1 VDITNKNIWVYWTLD
16 TQQYSSDFLL
26 SKQETFKL
34 ASSKRTRWTW
44 RAWSKVIS
52 LVIREAGNSSPAK
65 PCSIERLSAGRV
77 EESERRMFCLI
88 LMVIDGISPKTTV
101 SEA

>member
-1 VDITNKNIWVYWTLD
+1 MP
-16 TQQYSSDFLL
+16 
-26 SKQETFKL
+26 
-34 ASSKRTRWTW
+34 
-44 RAWSKVIS
+44 RAWRKVIS
-52 LVIREAGNSSPAK
+52 LVIREAGISSPAK
-65 PCSIERLSAGRV
+65 PCSIEWLSVGRA